1 MDLALK
7 SNNFIF
13 YSRQISY
20 VPSFD
25 IWAIKSTL
33 IKVKLDEKVKVHSF
47 FLLIRTLIIRV
58 MLPLLVAFARYSASY
73 KHC

>member
-25 IWAIKSTL
+25 ILAIKSTL
-33 IKVKLDEKVKVHSF
+33 VKVKLDEKVKVQ
-47 FLLIRTLIIRV
+47 FLFVNSYVDYSGNVTFAGRFSKIFSLI
-58 MLPLLVAFARYSASY
+58 
-73 KHC
+73 